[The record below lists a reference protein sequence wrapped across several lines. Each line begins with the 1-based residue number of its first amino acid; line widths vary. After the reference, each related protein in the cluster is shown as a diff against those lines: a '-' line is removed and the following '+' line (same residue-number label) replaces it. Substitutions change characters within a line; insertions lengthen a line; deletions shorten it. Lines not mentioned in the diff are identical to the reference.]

1 VGVQG
6 RGAVCRVEK
15 LKKCPAD
22 KQR

>member
-15 LKKCPAD
+15 LKKCPGD